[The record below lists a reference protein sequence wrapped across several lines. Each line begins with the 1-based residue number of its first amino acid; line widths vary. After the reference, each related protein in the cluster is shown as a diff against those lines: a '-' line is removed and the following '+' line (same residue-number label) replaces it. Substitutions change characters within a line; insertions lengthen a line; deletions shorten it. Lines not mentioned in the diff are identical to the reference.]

1 MSKAAGRLGPAIL
14 TAAMETPVVTRV
26 EFDGPVPTRRTFADR
41 LTVRFPRTAR
51 MLLALGMRLSRPRSG
66 VRRDGVRRV
75 LRSAWA
81 AAPRKDWELMFARYS
96 PEVVWE
102 IPEEFQ
108 TLGFAPSYR
117 GHAGLVEGL
126 EQFSEAFESWE
137 IRPAR
142 ALDFGDRV
150 LALGSFR
157 GKARASGVEWQQPFS
172 QLVTLASGLVIRDR
186 FFYSWEQGLR
196 AAGLKPEDWP

>member
-1 MSKAAGRLGPAIL
+1 
-14 TAAMETPVVTRV
+14 MENPVVTRV

-51 MLLALGMRLSRPRSG
+51 MFLALGIRLSSPRSG
-66 VRRDGVRRV
+66 VRRDGLRRV
-75 LRSAWA
+75 LRSGWA

-117 GHAGLVEGL
+117 GHGGLVEGL
-126 EQFSEAFESWE
+126 EQFSEVFDSWE

-157 GKARASGVEWQQPFS
+157 GKARASGVEWEQPFS
-172 QLVTLASGLVIRDR
+172 QLVTLKSGLVTGDR

-196 AAGLKPEDWP
+196 AAGLEPEDWT

>member
-1 MSKAAGRLGPAIL
+1 MQK
-14 TAAMETPVVTRV
+14 PVVTRV
-26 EFDGPVPTRRTFADR
+26 EFDGPVPAGRTFADR

-51 MLLALGMRLSRPRSG
+51 RLLALGIRLSGPRSR

-75 LRSAWA
+75 LRSGWA

-126 EQFSEAFESWE
+126 EQFSEAFEFWE

-172 QLVTLASGLVIRDR
+172 QLVTLRNGLVIRDR
-186 FFYSWEQGLR
+186 FFYSREQGIR
-196 AAGLKPEDWP
+196 AAGLEPEDWS